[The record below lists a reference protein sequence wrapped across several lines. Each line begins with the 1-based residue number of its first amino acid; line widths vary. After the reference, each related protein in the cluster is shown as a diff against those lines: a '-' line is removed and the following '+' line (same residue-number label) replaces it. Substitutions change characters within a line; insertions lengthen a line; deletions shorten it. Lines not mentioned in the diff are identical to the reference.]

1 MADISFTEMG
11 QALDAAA
18 QSREPQASVSSVN
31 QEPAPAVS
39 SGDGSTGHEGN
50 ATPPSGGAASQPPK
64 TDNSPSGVADSGK
77 TGSPSGQTDKGK
89 QSGEADDK
97 AAAERRRQNHW
108 YASQRIAAK
117 EAKRR
122 RFEQE
127 RERLVREQEAYADE
141 KSDKHNPTL
150 AAVKQDQIR
159 ELDIARMQEAQEE
172 WEREARELF
181 SPEDA
186 ETFIEDSKNLADWLN
201 SKEPELTAYL
211 DKPYGKH
218 LLKGWMDKIAKNKE
232 AAAQWQTLT
241 AFQKNQIIDNYYRQ
255 LEQFGN
261 DYAAGKIDEQGNPI
275 QQQQSQQQAQ
285 PQTQTPPAQQQ
296 QQQTQQ
302 PQGSPN
308 PPPNIPVPN
317 SGRDSKTIP
326 PSNNFGLMLQDAM
339 NKRNLP
345 TNRSW

>member
-11 QALDAAA
+11 QALDAAT
-18 QSREPQASVSSVN
+18 QIREPQASVSSVN
-31 QEPAPAVS
+31 QEPAPALS

-50 ATPPSGGAASQPPK
+50 ATPVSGGAASQPPK

-77 TGSPSGQTDKGK
+77 TGNPSGQADKGK

-127 RERLVREQEAYADE
+127 RERLVREQETYADE

-201 SKEPELTAYL
+201 SKEPELTAYI

-241 AFQKNQIIDNYYRQ
+241 SFQKNQIIDSYYRQ

-261 DYAAGKIDEQGNPI
+261 DYAAGKIDKQGNPV
-275 QQQQSQQQAQ
+275 QQNQSG
-285 PQTQTPPAQQQ
+285 
-296 QQQTQQ
+296 QQTQQ
-302 PQGSPN
+302 GDQTPTPAQNQNPSPN
-308 PPPNIPVPN
+308 PPTPNIPVPN

-345 TNRSW
+345 ANRGW